1 MRVLICDAIAKEA
14 VDGLKGLGIEVVENT
29 SIEKEELA
37 GIIADYDGII
47 VRGRTKIREDLID
60 IAAGSVKFIV
70 RAGVG
75 LDNIDVEHAREKE
88 IEVINT
94 PEASTNGVAE
104 LAVAHMLALLRH
116 IPQATASMKKGEWPK
131 KKLKGNELG
140 SCTVGI
146 IGLGRIGRRT
156 AELVQGFGAE
166 ILGYDP
172 YVTGV
177 QGMNIKM
184 VELDELLTCSDIV
197 SLHSPHTN
205 ETHYLIGEEELGK
218 MKNSA
223 YLVNCARGG
232 VIDEDALYKALKNED
247 IRGAAL
253 DVFEE
258 EPPTDLKLM
267 KLDNFICTP
276 HLGAQAVESSNRV
289 GEEVVKKVASK
300 L

>member
-1 MRVLICDAIAKEA
+1 MKVLICDAIAKDA

-37 GIIADYDGII
+37 GVIADFDGVI
-47 VRGRTKIREDLID
+47 VRSRTKIREDLID

-75 LDNIDVEHAREKE
+75 LDNIDVEYAREKG

-116 IPQATASMKKGEWPK
+116 IPQATAGMKKGEWPK
-131 KKLKGNELG
+131 KQLKGNELG

-156 AELVQGFGAE
+156 AELVKYFGSSVM
-166 ILGYDP
+166 GYDP
-172 YVTGV
+172 YVKEV
-177 QGMNIKM
+177 QGIDVKM
-184 VELDELLTCSDIV
+184 VELDELLTSSDMI
-197 SLHSPHTN
+197 SLHLPHTD
-205 ETHYLIGEEELGK
+205 ETHHLIGKEELGK
-218 MKNSA
+218 MKESA

-232 VIDEDALYKALKNED
+232 VVDEDALYDVLKNQG

-258 EPPTDLKLM
+258 EPPKDLKLM
-267 KLDNFICTP
+267 ELDNFICTP

-289 GEEVVKKVASK
+289 GDEVVKKVASK

>member
-1 MRVLICDAIAKEA
+1 MKVLICDAIAKDA
-14 VDGLKGLGIEVVENT
+14 VEGLKGLGIEVVENT
-29 SIEKEELA
+29 SIEKEKLA
-37 GIIADYDGII
+37 GIIADFDGVI
-47 VRGRTKIREDLID
+47 VRSRTKIREDLID
-60 IAAGSVKFIV
+60 IAAGRVKFIV

-75 LDNIDVEHAREKE
+75 LDNIDVEYAREKG

-131 KKLKGNELG
+131 KQLKGNELG

-156 AELVQGFGAE
+156 AELVKCFGASV
-166 ILGYDP
+166 IGYDP
-172 YVTGV
+172 YVKEV
-177 QGMNIKM
+177 QGIDVKM
-184 VELDELLTCSDIV
+184 VELDELLTSSDII
-197 SLHSPHTN
+197 SLHLPHTD
-205 ETHYLIGEEELGK
+205 ETHHLIGKEELGK
-218 MKNSA
+218 MNESA

-232 VIDEDALYKALKNED
+232 VVDEDALYDVLKNQG

-258 EPPTDLKLM
+258 EPPKDLKLM
-267 KLDNFICTP
+267 DLNNFICTP

>member
-1 MRVLICDAIAKEA
+1 MKVLICDAIAKDA
-14 VDGLKGLGIEVVENT
+14 VDGLKGLGIEVIENT
-29 SIEKEELA
+29 SVEKEELA
-37 GIIADYDGII
+37 GIIADFDGVI
-47 VRGRTKIREDLID
+47 VRSRTKIREDLID

-75 LDNIDVEHAREKE
+75 LDNIDVEYAREKG

-131 KKLKGNELG
+131 KQLKGNELG

-156 AELVQGFGAE
+156 AELVKCFGASV
-166 ILGYDP
+166 IGYDP
-172 YVTGV
+172 YVKEV
-177 QGMNIKM
+177 QGIDVKM
-184 VELDELLTCSDIV
+184 VELGELLTSSDMV
-197 SLHSPHTN
+197 SLHLPHTD
-205 ETHYLIGEEELGK
+205 ETHHLIGKEELGK
-218 MKNSA
+218 MKESA

-232 VIDEDALYKALKNED
+232 VIDEDALYDVLKNQG

-258 EPPTDLKLM
+258 EPPKDLKLM
-267 KLDNFICTP
+267 ELNNFICTP

>member
-1 MRVLICDAIAKEA
+1 MKVLICDQLEKEA
-14 VDGLKGLGIEVVENT
+14 VEALKKLNVEVVENT

-37 GIIADYDGII
+37 KIIGDFDGVI
-47 VRGRTKIREDLID
+47 VRSRTKIRKDLID
-60 IAAGSVKFIV
+60 IAKGKLKFII

-75 LDNIDVEHAREKE
+75 LDNIDAEYAREKG

-116 IPQATASMKKGEWPK
+116 IPQATASMRRGEWPK
-131 KKLKGNELG
+131 KQFIGNELG
-140 SCTVGI
+140 SCIVGI

-156 AELVQGFGAE
+156 AELVLGFGAKV
-166 ILGYDP
+166 LGYDP
-172 YVTGV
+172 YVKSVEGLNV
-177 QGMNIKM
+177 RM
-184 VELDELLTCSDIV
+184 VGFDELLESSDII
-197 SLHSPHTN
+197 SLHLPHTE
-205 ETHYLIGEEELGK
+205 ETHHLIGEREFKK
-218 MKNSA
+218 MKKTA

-232 VIDEDALYKALKNED
+232 IVDEDALYNALKNGE

-258 EPPTDLKLM
+258 EPPKDLKLM
-267 KLDNFICTP
+267 ELDNFICTP
-276 HLGAQAVESSNRV
+276 HLGAQAEESSRRV
-289 GEEVVKKVASK
+289 GTEVVKKIAER